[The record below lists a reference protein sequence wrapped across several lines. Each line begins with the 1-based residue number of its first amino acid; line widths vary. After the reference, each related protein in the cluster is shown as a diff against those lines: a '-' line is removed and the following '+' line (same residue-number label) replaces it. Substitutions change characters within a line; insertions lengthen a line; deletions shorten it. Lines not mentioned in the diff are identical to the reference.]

1 MGYGHPNT
9 CTHHIHTPYTHI
21 TCTHTLIP
29 YAHTLHTHN
38 HMHTP
43 YAHTPQAPPIC
54 VHIYN
59 THHMYTQTRHTH
71 TTNVHTHLHTCTM
84 YAHTTQH
91 MNTHHMCTR
100 ETASAHIMCTHM
112 LHAYTQCTA
121 PTRTHTF
128 AEVPYVAAGSTH
140 LWPPSQETPNEP
152 AGTVCGCSIECGCA
166 LPPQE
171 AFRVQQNLSFLLPL
185 RPKD

>member
-1 MGYGHPNT
+1 MATPNT
-9 CTHHIHTPYTHI
+9 CTHRIHTPYTHI
-21 TCTHTLIP
+21 TCTHILIP
-29 YAHTLHTHN
+29 YAHTLHTHY

-43 YAHTPQAPPIC
+43 YAHTPQAPPY
-54 VHIYN
+54 V
-59 THHMYTQTRHTH
+59 YTYTTH
-71 TTNVHTHLHTCTM
+71 TTCTHKHFIHTQQM
-84 YAHTTQH
+84 YIHIYTHATRMHTQH
-91 MNTHHMCTR
+91 MNTHHRCTR

-140 LWPPSQETPNEP
+140 LCSPSQETPSEP
-152 AGTVCGCSIECGCA
+152 AGTVCGCSIERGCA

-171 AFRVQQNLSFLLPL
+171 AFRVQQNLSLLLPL
-185 RPKD
+185 RPKDELM